1 MERIIF
7 MLVQS
12 PNGIQTMSMEL
23 PGLVESSLN
32 LGILTTEEDHVR
44 FSWAVRSSKKSLKY
58 LISDQL
64 EYMTEFLG
72 GRYWYEGEY
81 PHWSFRSESPIR
93 QIVCDAY
100 RELFGKEARVE
111 AIHAGLECGLI
122 SEKMPE
128 LDMVAIGPDIFDIH
142 TPDEHLSISSV
153 ARTYDLIRTVLSRI
167 VK

>member
-1 MERIIF
+1 
-7 MLVQS
+7 
-12 PNGIQTMSMEL
+12 
-23 PGLVESSLN
+23 
-32 LGILTTEEDHVR
+32 
-44 FSWAVRSSKKSLKY
+44 
-58 LISDQL
+58 
-64 EYMTEFLG
+64 MTEFLG
-72 GRYWYEGEY
+72 GHYWYEGEY

-93 QIVCDAY
+93 QVVCDAY